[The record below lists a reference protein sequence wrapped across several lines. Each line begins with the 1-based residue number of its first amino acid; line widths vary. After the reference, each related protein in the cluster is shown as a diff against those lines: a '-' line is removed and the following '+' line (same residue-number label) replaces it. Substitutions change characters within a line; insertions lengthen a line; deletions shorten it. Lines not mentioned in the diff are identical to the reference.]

1 MCSISST
8 WVSIYN
14 LLYIQIRSVNN
25 EIIIFFCNRCKARV
39 RTEDENGKIELINSH
54 NHDIITERR
63 KKGALKAMMELK
75 KEQKMIT
82 KTERIKSEK
91 ASDEESH

>member
-1 MCSISST
+1 M
-8 WVSIYN
+8 
-14 LLYIQIRSVNN
+14 
-25 EIIIFFCNRCKARV
+25 